1 MTNMTK
7 VMKKP
12 NVFKRLSAFFVGC
25 VLVAGMAVPASAQ
38 INSIGELLDKV
49 RQDARQ
55 TQAENAKRV
64 AEFNARRDQQAS
76 ILRSARAELNRLEAQ
91 VRRVERQFDANEG
104 KIAQLDGELNA
115 ALGEFRDVFGLAR
128 QSAGEFKATLDSS
141 LASAQFPN
149 RTEVLGKIANS
160 KALPSSSELDAIW
173 KSMLGE
179 IKAQRQVVS
188 FEANVGN
195 SDNPDVPM
203 SLTRIGTFNVFTND
217 GGDFLEYKN
226 SKDPDVLPLTYL
238 NKQPGG
244 AINKAAKAVL
254 SAGAD
259 DLVFGPVDPT
269 RGNLLKALER
279 VPTIIERV
287 GNPFLFNGGHGGAI
301 GVIIGW
307 VLIIGATFGLL
318 NIVRLFLISS
328 AVRSQKKKAQPS
340 KSNPLGRIMMAY
352 DGVKDKDEEIIELKL
367 DEAILRE
374 SPKLEVGLNLLKL
387 GAAIAPLLGLLGTV
401 TGMIETFQ
409 AMMIYGAGDPQLMAG
424 GISKALVTTMVGLIA
439 AIPLLVLHSFCAS
452 MARGVQGT
460 LEEQSAG
467 IVARHIESRR
477 G

>member
-1 MTNMTK
+1 MTK
-7 VMKKP
+7 ISKTMKK
-12 NVFKRLSAFFVGC
+12 LSAFFVGC
-25 VLVAGMAVPASAQ
+25 VLFAGLAVPAGAQ
-38 INSIGELLDKV
+38 INSIDELLGKV
-49 RQDARQ
+49 RQDAR
-55 TQAENAKRV
+55 TTKAENDRRV
-64 AEFNARRDQQAS
+64 AEFSARRDQQADR
-76 ILRSARAELNRLEAQ
+76 LRTARAELNRLEAQ
-91 VRRVERQFDANEG
+91 VRRVERQFEANEG
-104 KIAQLDGELNA
+104 TIAQLDGELNS

-141 LASAQFPN
+141 LVSAQYPT

-173 KSMLGE
+173 KTMLGE
-179 IKAQRQVVS
+179 IAAQRQVVK

-195 SDNPDVPM
+195 SDDPAVPM
-203 SLTRIGTFNVFTND
+203 ELTRVGAFNVFTND
-217 GGDFLEYKN
+217 GGDFLEFKN
-226 SKDPDVLPLTYL
+226 TREPDVLPLTYL

-244 AINKAAKAVL
+244 AISKAAKAVL
-254 SAGAD
+254 GAGAD

-269 RGNLLKALER
+269 RGSLLKSLER
-279 VPTIIERV
+279 VPTVVERV
-287 GNPFLFNGGHGGAI
+287 GNPLVFNGGHGGPI

-307 VLIIGATFGLL
+307 VLIIGAIFGLL

-452 MARGVQGT
+452 LARGVQGT

>member
-1 MTNMTK
+1 MTRISKT
-7 VMKKP
+7 MKK
-12 NVFKRLSAFFVGC
+12 LSAFFVGC
-25 VLVAGMAVPASAQ
+25 VLFAGVAMPASAQ
-38 INSIGELLDKV
+38 INSISELLDKV

-55 TQAENAKRV
+55 TQAENARREADFKS
-64 AEFNARRDQQAS
+64 RRDQQAS
-76 ILRSARAELNRLEAQ
+76 KLATARAELNRLEVQ
-91 VRRVERQFDANEG
+91 VRQVERQFEVNENV
-104 KIAQLDGELNA
+104 IAQLYGELNS

-141 LASAQFPN
+141 LVSAQYPT

-160 KALPSSSELDAIW
+160 KALPNSEELDAIW

-179 IKAQRQVVS
+179 IKAQRQVVT

-195 SDNPDVPM
+195 SDNPEVPM
-203 SLTRIGTFNVFTND
+203 ALTRVGAFNVFTNE
-217 GGDFLEYKN
+217 GADFLEYKN
-226 SKDPDVLPLTYL
+226 VPGVLPLTFL

-244 AINKAAKAVL
+244 AINKAAQDVL
-254 SAGAD
+254 NAGSG

-269 RGNLLKALER
+269 RGSLLKALER
-279 VPTIIERV
+279 VPTVVERV
-287 GNPFLFNGGHGGAI
+287 GNPFLFNGGHGGGI

-307 VLIIGATFGLL
+307 VLIIGAIFGIF
-318 NIVRLFLISS
+318 NIIRLFLISS
-328 AVRSQKKKAQPS
+328 AVRAQKKKAQPS
-340 KSNPLGRIMMAY
+340 KSNPLGRVMMAY
-352 DGVKDKDEEIIELKL
+352 EGAKDKDEEIIELKL

-452 MARGVQGT
+452 LARGVQGT

>member
-1 MTNMTK
+1 MTRISK
-7 VMKKP
+7 IMKK
-12 NVFKRLSAFFVGC
+12 LSAFFVGC
-25 VLVAGMAVPASAQ
+25 VLVAGMAVPAGAQ
-38 INSIGELLDKV
+38 INSISELLDKV

-55 TQAENAKRV
+55 TQAENARREADFKS
-64 AEFNARRDQQAS
+64 RRDQQAS
-76 ILRSARAELNRLEAQ
+76 KLAAARRELNRLEAD
-91 VRRVERQFDANEG
+91 VRRVERQFEANENV
-104 KIAQLDGELNA
+104 IAQLDGELNA

-141 LASAQFPN
+141 LVTAQYPK

-160 KALPSSSELDAIW
+160 KALPNSDELDAIW

-195 SDNPDVPM
+195 SDNPGAPM
-203 SLTRIGTFNVFTND
+203 VLTRVGAFNVFTND
-217 GGDFLEYKN
+217 GADFLEYKN
-226 SKDPDVLPLTYL
+226 TKEPGVLPLTYL

-244 AINKAAKAVL
+244 AINKAAQDVL
-254 SAGAD
+254 NAGSD

-269 RGNLLKALER
+269 RGSLLKALER
-279 VPTIIERV
+279 VPTVVERV
-287 GNPFLFNGGHGGAI
+287 GNPFLFNGGHGGGI

-307 VLIIGATFGLL
+307 VLIIGAVFGIF
-318 NIVRLFLISS
+318 NIIRLFLISS
-328 AVRSQKKKAQPS
+328 AVRAQKKKAQPS
-340 KSNPLGRIMMAY
+340 KSNPLGRVMMAY
-352 DGVKDKDEEIIELKL
+352 EGAKDKDEEIIELKL

-452 MARGVQGT
+452 LARGVQGT

>member
-1 MTNMTK
+1 MTK
-7 VMKKP
+7 ISTTMKK
-12 NVFKRLSAFFVGC
+12 LSAFLIGC
-25 VLVAGMAVPASAQ
+25 VLVAGVALPASAQ
-38 INSIGELLDKV
+38 IKSIGELLDKV

-55 TQAENAKRV
+55 TQAENNKRV
-64 AEFNARRDQQAS
+64 AEFNSRRDQQAS
-76 ILRSARAELNRLEAQ
+76 KLRAAKAELNALEAQ

-104 KIAQLDGELNA
+104 RIAQLDGELNA
-115 ALGEFRDVFGLAR
+115 ALGEFREVFGLAR

-141 LASAQFPN
+141 LVSAQYPK

-179 IKAQRQVVS
+179 IKAQRQVAT

-195 SDNPDVPM
+195 SEDPSTPM
-203 SLTRIGTFNVFTND
+203 QLTRIGAFNVFTND
-217 GGDFLEYKN
+217 GGNFLEFKN
-226 SKDPDVLPLTYL
+226 SKDADVLPLTYL
-238 NKQPGG
+238 TKQPGG
-244 AINKAAKAVL
+244 AINKAAQDVL
-254 SAGAD
+254 NARSD
-259 DLVFGPVDPT
+259 ELVFGPVDPT
-269 RGNLLKALER
+269 RGSLLKALER
-279 VPTIIERV
+279 VPTLVERV
-287 GNPFLFNGGHGGAI
+287 GNPFLFNGGHGGGI

-307 VLIIGATFGLL
+307 VLIIGAVFGVF
-318 NIVRLFLISS
+318 NIIRLFLISS
-328 AVRSQKKKAQPS
+328 AVRAQKKKAQPS

-424 GISKALVTTMVGLIA
+424 GISMALVTTMVGLIA

-452 MARGVQGT
+452 LARGVQGT

-467 IVARHIESRR
+467 IVARHIENRR

>member
-1 MTNMTK
+1 MTRISKT
-7 VMKKP
+7 VKK
-12 NVFKRLSAFFVGC
+12 LSAFLVGC
-25 VLVAGMAVPASAQ
+25 VLLVGVAMPASAQ

-55 TQAENAKRV
+55 TQAENARREADFKS
-64 AEFNARRDQQAS
+64 RRDQQSSKLAA
-76 ILRSARAELNRLEAQ
+76 ARAELNRLEAQ
-91 VRRVERQFDANEG
+91 VRRVERQFEANEDV
-104 KIAQLDGELNA
+104 IAQLDGELNS

-141 LASAQFPN
+141 LVSAQYPR

-160 KALPSSSELDAIW
+160 KALPSSTELDAIW

-179 IKAQRQVVS
+179 IEAQRQVVT

-195 SDNPDVPM
+195 SDNPEVPM
-203 SLTRIGTFNVFTND
+203 ALTRVGGFNVFTND
-217 GGDFLEYKN
+217 GADFLEYKN
-226 SKDPDVLPLTYL
+226 TKEPGVLPLTFL

-244 AINKAAKAVL
+244 QINKAAQDVL
-254 SAGAD
+254 NAGPG

-269 RGNLLKALER
+269 RGSLLKALER
-279 VPTIIERV
+279 VPTVVERV
-287 GNPFLFNGGHGGAI
+287 GNPFLFNGGHGGGI

-307 VLIIGATFGLL
+307 VLIIGAVFGIF
-318 NIVRLFLISS
+318 NIIRLFLISS
-328 AVRSQKKKAQPS
+328 AVRAQKKKAQPS
-340 KSNPLGRIMMAY
+340 KSNPLGRVMMAY
-352 DGVKDKDEEIIELKL
+352 EGAKDKDEEIIELKL

-452 MARGVQGT
+452 LARGVQGT

>member
-1 MTNMTK
+1 MSKT
-7 VMKKP
+7 VKK
-12 NVFKRLSAFFVGC
+12 LSAFLVGC
-25 VLVAGMAVPASAQ
+25 VLLVGVAMPASAQ

-55 TQAENAKRV
+55 TQAENARREADFKS
-64 AEFNARRDQQAS
+64 RRDQQSSKLAA
-76 ILRSARAELNRLEAQ
+76 ARAELNRLEAQ
-91 VRRVERQFDANEG
+91 VRRVERQFEANEDV
-104 KIAQLDGELNA
+104 IAQLDGELNS

-141 LASAQFPN
+141 LVSAQYPR

-160 KALPSSSELDAIW
+160 KALPSSTELDAIW

-179 IKAQRQVVS
+179 IEAQRQVVT

-195 SDNPDVPM
+195 SDNPEVPM
-203 SLTRIGTFNVFTND
+203 ALTRVGGFNVFTND
-217 GGDFLEYKN
+217 GADFLEYKN
-226 SKDPDVLPLTYL
+226 TKEPGVLPLTFL

-244 AINKAAKAVL
+244 QINKAAQDVL
-254 SAGAD
+254 NAGPG

-269 RGNLLKALER
+269 RGSLLKALER
-279 VPTIIERV
+279 VPTVVERV
-287 GNPFLFNGGHGGAI
+287 GNPFLFNGGHGGGI

-307 VLIIGATFGLL
+307 VLIIGAVFGIF
-318 NIVRLFLISS
+318 NIIRLFLISS
-328 AVRSQKKKAQPS
+328 AVRAQKKKAQPS
-340 KSNPLGRIMMAY
+340 KSNPLGRVMMAY
-352 DGVKDKDEEIIELKL
+352 EGAKDKDEEIIELKL

-452 MARGVQGT
+452 LARGVQGT

>member
-1 MTNMTK
+1 MTRISKT
-7 VMKKP
+7 VKK
-12 NVFKRLSAFFVGC
+12 LSAFLVGC
-25 VLVAGMAVPASAQ
+25 VLLVGVAMPASAQ

-55 TQAENAKRV
+55 TQAENARREADFKS
-64 AEFNARRDQQAS
+64 RRDQQSSKLAA
-76 ILRSARAELNRLEAQ
+76 ARAELNRLEAQ
-91 VRRVERQFDANEG
+91 VRRVERQFEANEDV
-104 KIAQLDGELNA
+104 IAQLDGELNS

-141 LASAQFPN
+141 LVSAQYPR

-160 KALPSSSELDAIW
+160 KALPSSTELDAIW

-179 IKAQRQVVS
+179 IEAQRQVVT

-195 SDNPDVPM
+195 SDNPEVPM
-203 SLTRIGTFNVFTND
+203 ALTRVGGFNVFTND
-217 GGDFLEYKN
+217 GADFLEYKN
-226 SKDPDVLPLTYL
+226 TKEPGVLPLTFL

-244 AINKAAKAVL
+244 QINKAAQDVL
-254 SAGAD
+254 NAGAG

-269 RGNLLKALER
+269 RGSLLKALER
-279 VPTIIERV
+279 VPTIVERV
-287 GNPFLFNGGHGGAI
+287 GNPLMFNGGHGGGI

-307 VLIIGATFGLL
+307 VLIIGAVFGIF

-328 AVRSQKKKAQPS
+328 AVRAQKKKAQPS
-340 KSNPLGRIMMAY
+340 KSNPLGRVMMAY
-352 DGVKDKDEEIIELKL
+352 EGAKDKDEEIIELKL

-452 MARGVQGT
+452 LARGVQGT